1 MGKRE
6 AGGGNNLKI
15 LGKMIHVCACMLVWA
30 NGRESRAHG
39 GQGTR
44 GDGSAPWPPW
54 SRPRWG
60 GGTTPATTCRW
71 EWWGPAGCTRKD
83 LDTSIPTPPPHR
95 SPMSK
100 QRGMWTLCRLCV
112 ATSIN
117 IVTWSTAF
125 CWGRV
130 LSRCC
135 KNTIRDNFQ
144 ICLFETLQTS
154 LSPSLETNFL
164 VHSSRVSIIFHG
176 HLLCI
181 SALCRIYC
189 R

>member
-44 GDGSAPWPPW
+44 GEGSAPWPPW

-112 ATSIN
+112 ETSIN
-117 IVTWSTAF
+117 IVTWSTVF

-135 KNTIRDNFQ
+135 KTQLEKISRFV
-144 ICLFETLQTS
+144 CLRLCRHPC
-154 LSPSLETNFL
+154 L
-164 VHSSRVSIIFHG
+164 
-176 HLLCI
+176 HLLKQTFWSIPPVFLLFFTVTFCV
-181 SALCRIYC
+181 SLLFVG
-189 R
+189 